1 MGSLRA
7 AEVSEMLRLQR
18 DYRREHSKRLSLQQ
32 RTAELEQEEELLM
45 EKEFRMRLK
54 SLELQQQKE
63 MNQLQQVFEAFENSA
78 NNSL

>member
-78 NNSL
+78 SNSL